1 MLHERRSGGSGF
13 VVVVAIVVIVEG
25 DDMAVWTFATQAD
38 QAERRE
44 QGFNLPGC
52 FFACDRQVE
61 GSARASVAVVTVNDQ
76 LCSVVW
82 VGGAG
87 AAVEAS
93 IPRRATTQHRQAAAS
108 DRL

>member
-1 MLHERRSGGSGF
+1 VQPRWRGLET
-13 VVVVAIVVIVEG
+13 EG
-25 DDMAVWTFATQAD
+25 DFAMAVWTFVTQAD

-44 QGFNLPGC
+44 QGFDLPGC

-61 GSARASVAVVTVNDQ
+61 GSARESVAVVTVNDQ

-93 IPRRATTQHRQAAAS
+93 IPRRAITQHRQAAAS
-108 DRL
+108 DRHGRSTQLVMALV